1 MNSISTLKPK
11 VSLKPIPIPSRIFAQ
26 IGMDL
31 IHMTPSVKG
40 YNYII
45 TAVDYLSKY
54 CKMWALKE
62 KSVKE
67 VAKFIYED
75 LICRWG
81 CSEYHITDQGREFVN
96 AINTNLLEMCGTK
109 QRITSAFHPQAN
121 GLCECLNRS
130 TQETL
135 AKTMTDEKDW
145 VEMIPTVVFSHR
157 TSMSASTNVAP
168 LELILGCKPKV
179 PINIHMK
186 YPTDEDLDHDMTA
199 EEAKDI
205 AEYCLSFHVEQMK
218 KVKEAAIGKAKVNI
232 ANAQNRYKRNYDKR
246 FANREV
252 FKMGDLVLLENQR
265 NKNRK
270 GGKRDVKYSGP
281 YTIMDISVEGNCT
294 LKHET
299 GGVAKRKYPLA
310 HLKRYHERNLVV
322 GSEEEKEELVE
333 EEEIT
338 EENLI
343 EVGELL
349 DMFDDEFIQNEEEK
363 KEENYKDFT
372 FLSESQPS
380 IAENVLGLKKNK
392 RIKRKRISVTRIKDD
407 VGDPKKRI
415 TLAENLH
422 SLTLD
427 DAVTLPDLDEKFDS
441 DQSTVNSPLTGLSS
455 FTGKHF
461 VTGDHVVTGDHDVT
475 GEHRVTGG
483 LNVSGV
489 EYIKESPVNSGQLNG
504 DQLNGGQSVAGEH
517 LFELASSHLQK
528 ARKRLSLSLKKRKI
542 TGDQTGL
549 PGNLES
555 KSEEV
560 EGIIQIDSDDSIEY
574 IPPDDLPGNE
584 PARWVFIPVGQN
596 SRRRLAGLFG
606 MNKLFPLSQYRGVL
620 KELSKT
626 KPKECIDI
634 SPDGNCLFNAI
645 SYQIS
650 GDEMFHDCVRQKLC
664 DYIEGNWKQVS
675 RMAGVMKKEY
685 KSEKEYMT
693 KKKMR
698 TDGKWGGSVELC
710 ALSLFTGIDVLTF
723 YMGGYHKFGRNKS
736 QQCFF
741 LYNSGGHYD
750 LILEL

>member
-1 MNSISTLKPK
+1 
-11 VSLKPIPIPSRIFAQ
+11 
-26 IGMDL
+26 
-31 IHMTPSVKG
+31 
-40 YNYII
+40 
-45 TAVDYLSKY
+45 
-54 CKMWALKE
+54 
-62 KSVKE
+62 
-67 VAKFIYED
+67 
-75 LICRWG
+75 
-81 CSEYHITDQGREFVN
+81 
-96 AINTNLLEMCGTK
+96 
-109 QRITSAFHPQAN
+109 
-121 GLCECLNRS
+121 
-130 TQETL
+130 
-135 AKTMTDEKDW
+135 
-145 VEMIPTVVFSHR
+145 
-157 TSMSASTNVAP
+157 
-168 LELILGCKPKV
+168 
-179 PINIHMK
+179 
-186 YPTDEDLDHDMTA
+186 
-199 EEAKDI
+199 
-205 AEYCLSFHVEQMK
+205 MK

-299 GGVAKRKYPLA
+299 GWVAKRKYPLA

-338 EENLI
+338 EENSI

-349 DMFDDEFIQNEEEK
+349 DMFDDKFVQNEEEK

-380 IAENVLGLKKNK
+380 IAENVLGLKKK
-392 RIKRKRISVTRIKDD
+392 RIKRKRISVTGIKDD

-415 TLAENLH
+415 TLVENLH

-427 DAVTLPDLDEKFDS
+427 DADTLPDLDEKFDG

-461 VTGDHVVTGDHDVT
+461 VTGDHDVT
-475 GEHRVTGG
+475 GNHRVTGG
-483 LNVSGV
+483 LNVSWV
-489 EYIKESPVNSGQLNG
+489 EYLKESPVNGGQLNG

-517 LFELASSHLQK
+517 LFKLASSHLQK

-542 TGDQTGL
+542 TGNQTGL

-574 IPPDDLPGNE
+574 IPPDDLPGDE

-606 MNKLFPLSQYRGVL
+606 MNKLFPLPQYRGVL
-620 KELSKT
+620 KELPKNKT
-626 KPKECIDI
+626 K
-634 SPDGNCLFNAI
+634 
-645 SYQIS
+645 
-650 GDEMFHDCVRQKLC
+650 
-664 DYIEGNWKQVS
+664 
-675 RMAGVMKKEY
+675 RMY
-685 KSEKEYMT
+685 RHIT
-693 KKKMR
+693 R
-698 TDGKWGGSVELC
+698 WEL
-710 ALSLFTGIDVLTF
+710 LV
-723 YMGGYHKFGRNKS
+723 
-736 QQCFF
+736 
-741 LYNSGGHYD
+741 
-750 LILEL
+750 

>member
-1 MNSISTLKPK
+1 M
-11 VSLKPIPIPSRIFAQ
+11 Q
-26 IGMDL
+26 
-31 IHMTPSVKG
+31 
-40 YNYII
+40 
-45 TAVDYLSKY
+45 
-54 CKMWALKE
+54 ALKE
-62 KSVKE
+62 KSAKE

-121 GLCECLNRS
+121 GLCEHLNRS

-145 VEMIPTVVFSHR
+145 VEMIPTVAFSHR

-168 LELILGCKPKV
+168 LELILGCKPRV
-179 PINIHMK
+179 PIDIHMK
-186 YPTDEDLDHDMTA
+186 YPTDEDLDCDLTA

-205 AEYCLSFHVEQMK
+205 AEYCLSFNVEQMK

-310 HLKRYHERNLVV
+310 HLKRYHERNLEV
-322 GSEEEKEELVE
+322 GSEEETEELVE

-338 EENLI
+338 EENSI

-349 DMFDDEFIQNEEEK
+349 DMFDDKFVQNEEEK

-380 IAENVLGLKKNK
+380 IAENVLGLKKKK
-392 RIKRKRISVTRIKDD
+392 RIKRKRIYVTGIKDD

-415 TLAENLH
+415 TLVENLH

-427 DAVTLPDLDEKFDS
+427 DADTLPDLDEKFDS
-441 DQSTVNSPLTGLSS
+441 DQSTVNSPLMGLSS

-461 VTGDHVVTGDHDVT
+461 VTGDQVVTGDHDVT
-475 GEHRVTGG
+475 GKHRVTGG

-489 EYIKESPVNSGQLNG
+489 EYLKASPVNGSQLNG
-504 DQLNGGQSVAGEH
+504 DQLNSGQSVAGEH

-574 IPPDDLPGNE
+574 IPPDDLPGNK

-596 SRRRLAGLFG
+596 SRRCLAGLFG
-606 MNKLFPLSQYRGVL
+606 MNKLFPLPQYRGVL
-620 KELSKT
+620 KELPKT

-634 SPDGNCLFNAI
+634 SPDGNCLFNGI

-664 DYIEGNWKQVS
+664 DYIEGHWKQVS

-685 KSEKEYMT
+685 KSEKEYMM

-698 TDGKWGGSVELC
+698 TDGK
-710 ALSLFTGIDVLTF
+710 
-723 YMGGYHKFGRNKS
+723 
-736 QQCFF
+736 
-741 LYNSGGHYD
+741 
-750 LILEL
+750 

>member
-1 MNSISTLKPK
+1 MQEVSKDEEHFNFKAPGFIKTYTSTLTHLCTDRDGSYPYDTFCE
-11 VSLKPIPIPSRIFAQ
+11 RIQLHF
-26 IGMDL
+26 
-31 IHMTPSVKG
+31 
-40 YNYII
+40 

-54 CKMWALKE
+54 CKMQALKE
-62 KSVKE
+62 KSAKE

-96 AINTNLLEMCGTK
+96 VINTNLLEMCGTK
-109 QRITSAFHPQAN
+109 QRITSAFHLQAN
-121 GLCECLNRS
+121 GLCERLNRS

-135 AKTMTDEKDW
+135 AKTMTEEKDW
-145 VEMIPTVVFSHR
+145 VEMICTVMFSHR
-157 TSMSASTNVAP
+157 TSMSASTNLAP
-168 LELILGCKPKV
+168 LELILSCKPRV
-179 PINIHMK
+179 PIDIHMK
-186 YPTDEDLDHDMTA
+186 YPTDEDLDHDLTA

-205 AEYCLSFHVEQMK
+205 AEYCLSFNVKQMK
-218 KVKEAAIGKAKVNI
+218 KVKEAAIGRAKVNI

-281 YTIMDISVEGNCT
+281 YTIMEISVEGNCT

-299 GGVAKRKYPLA
+299 GGLAKRKYPLA

-322 GSEEEKEELVE
+322 GGGEETEELVE

-338 EENLI
+338 EENSI
-343 EVGELL
+343 EVGQLL
-349 DMFDDEFIQNEEEK
+349 DMFDNKFAQNEEEK

-380 IAENVLGLKKNK
+380 IAENMLGLKKKK
-392 RIKRKRISVTRIKDD
+392 RIKRKRISVTGIKND

-415 TLAENLH
+415 TLVENLH

-427 DAVTLPDLDEKFDS
+427 DADTLPDLDEKFDG
-441 DQSTVNSPLTGLSS
+441 DQGTVNSPLTGLSS

-461 VTGDHVVTGDHDVT
+461 VNGDHVVTGDHDVT
-475 GEHRVTGG
+475 GDHRVIGS
-483 LNVSGV
+483 LDVSEE
-489 EYIKESPVNSGQLNG
+489 EYLKASPVNGGHLNS

-517 LFELASSHLQK
+517 LFELASSHLRK

-560 EGIIQIDSDDSIEY
+560 EGIIQIDSDNSIEY
-574 IPPDDLPGNE
+574 IPLDDLPGNE
-584 PARWVFIPVGQN
+584 PVRWVFIPVGQS
-596 SRRRLAGLFG
+596 SRRSLAGLFG
-606 MNKLFPLSQYRGVL
+606 MNKLFPLPQYTGVL
-620 KELSKT
+620 KELPKT

-634 SPDGNCLFNAI
+634 SPDGNCMLNAI

-664 DYIEGNWKQVS
+664 DYIENNWKQVS
-675 RMAGVMKKEY
+675 RMAGVM
-685 KSEKEYMT
+685 EKEYNSVKEYMA

-698 TDGKWGGSVELC
+698 IDGKWGGSVDLC
-710 ALSLFTGIDVLTF
+710 VLSLFTGIDVLTF
-723 YMGGYHKFGRNKS
+723 YIGGYQIVREK
-736 QQCFF
+736 QITTMF
-741 LYNSGGHYD
+741 L
-750 LILEL
+750 LI